1 MGDDAIVDSI
11 KENAVNPKVMESDEA
26 RIEEHPLQ
34 DQIEADRYV
43 KGEEAV
49 DATKSRGLRF
59 LKFRA
64 PGA

>member
-1 MGDDAIVDSI
+1 MGDETIADAI
-11 KENAVNPKVMESDEA
+11 KENALNPKVMESDEA

-34 DQIEADRYV
+34 DQIDADRYL

-49 DATKSRGLRF
+49 DASKSRGLRF
-59 LKFRA
+59 LKFKA